1 VARHALAR
9 APEEEAAHLV
19 RLRLRLRL
27 RLRVRLRANQARW
40 KRKPLTGMSRKHS
53 MPKGKATAMY
63 GLRRPQREVVLSES
77 RPMIAPVAMSSALTI
92 ARIALKVPRLIL
104 SVSR

>member
-1 VARHALAR
+1 
-9 APEEEAAHLV
+9 
-19 RLRLRLRL
+19 
-27 RLRVRLRANQARW
+27 
-40 KRKPLTGMSRKHS
+40 